1 MFFAQ
6 MDTSGID
13 EESIE
18 GSEVSLFENPQSRV
32 FTPLGKKKQFAG
44 GHFDF
49 NDDTMSNLELE
60 KVNESDEEYNE
71 GRDSF
76 NK

>member
-1 MFFAQ
+1 
-6 MDTSGID
+6 MDNSGID

-18 GSEVSLFENPQSRV
+18 GSEVSLFERSQIGV

-49 NDDTMSNLELE
+49 NEDSTSNLELE
-60 KVNESDEEYNE
+60 KVNESDEE
-71 GRDSF
+71 
-76 NK
+76 

>member
-18 GSEVSLFENPQSRV
+18 GSEVSLFESPQSRV
-32 FTPLGKKKQFAG
+32 FTPLGKKK
-44 GHFDF
+44 
-49 NDDTMSNLELE
+49 
-60 KVNESDEEYNE
+60 
-71 GRDSF
+71 
-76 NK
+76 